1 MKLIRQIIKQ
11 NCWIITTFVDVQV
24 KYLNLKHQQINND
37 ASIIT
42 AVSSIF
48 ISCRYLHPLVKQ

>member
-24 KYLNLKHQQINND
+24 KYLNLKDQQINND

-42 AVSSIF
+42 AVASNF
-48 ISCRYLHPLVKQ
+48 I